1 MRAKDFLNDA
11 ELKEMPLPADWDA
24 EQLNLRQTFKNRLKY
39 ALDRAKRLGGGSSRV
54 AMTIDYEGRPTVL
67 KVAKNAKGL
76 AQNEAEIDILED
88 GYAGNLPIVIPLID
102 YDKAN
107 NRPVWL
113 QTELAQKASSIKLN
127 KLLNTPS
134 LWFLTDYVGVMLGKS
149 TSYRANSTTESLK
162 KYYFDNRMWRFN
174 MQPTEKSWETFTE
187 YASELADLVNSTP
200 IELGDLNNSSNWG
213 IYNNR
218 PVVIDLGFTE
228 ETAQLY
234 QR

>member
-1 MRAKDFLNDA
+1 MRAKDFLNDT

-24 EQLNLRQTFKNRLKY
+24 EQLNLRQTFKNSLKY
-39 ALDRAKRLGGGSSRV
+39 ALDRAKRLGGGSSRI
-54 AMTIDYEGRPTVL
+54 AMTIDYKGRPTVL

-107 NRPVWL
+107 KRPVWL

-127 KLLNTPS
+127 KLLHTPA
-134 LWFLTDYVGVMLGKS
+134 LWFLTDYVDVMLGKS

-162 KYYFDNRMWRFN
+162 KYYFDNRMWKN
-174 MQPTEKSWETFTE
+174 TVPTEKDWEIFTE

-234 QR
+234 AR